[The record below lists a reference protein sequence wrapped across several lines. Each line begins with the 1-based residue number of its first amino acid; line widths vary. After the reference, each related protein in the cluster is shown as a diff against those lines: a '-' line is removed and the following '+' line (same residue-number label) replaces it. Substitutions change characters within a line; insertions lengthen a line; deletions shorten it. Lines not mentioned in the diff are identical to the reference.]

1 MLLLTLIAFDFFM
14 RSMTRACNVVHYSS
28 HAWWLIVAKVREWAT
43 VYLLRIT
50 SFSTVRQY
58 CIMCGHGNVAWY
70 SYVHIHEY
78 SARHHKLPK
87 HSPKRQRV
95 TENGRSK
102 SYTILRE
109 ILCRVR
115 FSLQNSRT
123 VYLARDMAVETMY
136 GEFGQ
141 WDRTILVT
149 WIDHNANCMRQL
161 V

>member
-58 CIMCGHGNVAWY
+58 CIMCGHGNAAWY

-87 HSPKRQRV
+87 YSPKRQRV
-95 TENGRSK
+95 TENHAVVNRIPYYGKFCVESDSRFRIVVPC
-102 SYTILRE
+102 TLHE
-109 ILCRVR
+109 IWQWKQSRV
-115 FSLQNSRT
+115 SL
-123 VYLARDMAVETMY
+123 
-136 GEFGQ
+136 
-141 WDRTILVT
+141 
-149 WIDHNANCMRQL
+149 ANGIAWF
-161 V
+161 